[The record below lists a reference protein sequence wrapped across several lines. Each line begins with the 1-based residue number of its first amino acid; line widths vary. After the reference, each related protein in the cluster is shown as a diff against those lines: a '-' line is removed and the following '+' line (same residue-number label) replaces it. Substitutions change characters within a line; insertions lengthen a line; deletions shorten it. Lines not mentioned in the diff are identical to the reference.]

1 MNFVSDLTITSL
13 DEIRGYDITTG
24 DYLFTLDE
32 LQDATIAN
40 SEDRVDVTGKNGRLL
55 NSLKRNK
62 SVTISG
68 TNGLINSALMALQ
81 IGKEQETKNTLIDWV
96 EDGVSVASGATTATT
111 AFKAYGATG
120 SEIKAIYIKNA
131 DGTLGTKLTQVAS
144 NPVKDASFSYVV
156 GTKTI
161 TFASGQFTGAA
172 AELCIFYKR
181 QISGTVVTNI
191 SDNYSKKCVL
201 YIDATGEDKC
211 GNEYRV
217 QFYVPKADFN
227 GTFDLALGGDQ
238 TVQAFE
244 AVSLSG
250 ACGAANTFWTYTVF
264 GANAADVT

>member
-40 SEDRVDVTGKNGRLL
+40 SEDRVDITGKNGRLL
-55 NSLKRNK
+55 NTLKRNK

-81 IGKEQETKNTLIDWV
+81 IGKDQESKTTTIDWV
-96 EDGVSVASGATTATT
+96 DDGLEVAASATTVATSY
-111 AFKAYGATG
+111 KAYGTAG
-120 SEIKAIYIKNA
+120 SEIKAVYIKNS
-131 DGTLGTKLTQVAS
+131 DGTLGAKLTQVAS
-144 NPVKDASFSYVV
+144 SPVKDTSFTYTA

-161 TFASGQFTGAA
+161 TFASAQFAA
-172 AELCIFYKR
+172 KTELVVFYKR
-181 QISGTVVTNI
+181 QISGTVVTNK
-191 SDNYSKKCVL
+191 SDLYSKKCVL

-211 GNEYRV
+211 GNEFRV

-250 ACGAANTFWTYTVF
+250 ACGAADTFWTYTIF

>member
-13 DEIRGYDITTG
+13 DEIRGYDIVTG

-40 SEDRVDVTGKNGRLL
+40 SEDRVDITGKNGRLL

-81 IGKEQETKNTLIDWV
+81 IGKNQETKDTVIDWV
-96 EDGVSVASGATTATT
+96 EDGVKVLASSTTANTT
-111 AFKAYGATG
+111 YKAYGAEG
-120 SEIKAIYIKNA
+120 SEIKEIYIKNS
-131 DGTLGTKLTQVAS
+131 DGTLGDKLTQDTDDPVAGKTF
-144 NPVKDASFSYVV
+144 NYTV
-156 GTKTI
+156 GTKQI
-161 TFASGQFTGAA
+161 DFASGQFTKD

-181 QISGTVVTNI
+181 KINGTVVENI

-217 QFYVPKADFN
+217 QFYIPKADFN

-244 AVSLSG
+244 AMSLSG

-264 GANAADVT
+264 GANAADV